1 MLRILMLLLGVIL
14 QFTVTTNGFLSSSVS
29 IIRQPVILSP
39 YRDGILLLMS
49 SDKSNDDDDDGDNN
63 NTSRRSLRELGYSD
77 DEIERSIR
85 KSDSTTNKEQ
95 IKVRVDL
102 IDDIDPVT
110 LSAIG
115 FGLIALNFFVFA
127 NMGDGGIGGIVAYI
141 INAF

>member
-1 MLRILMLLLGVIL
+1 MMRILILLLGIIL
-14 QFTVTTNGFLSSSVS
+14 QFTVRTNGFLSSSVS
-29 IIRQPVILSP
+29 IIRQPVN
-39 YRDGILLLMS
+39 LLMS
-49 SDKSNDDDDDGDNN
+49 SDKSNDDDDGGDN

-77 DEIERSIR
+77 DEIKRSTR
-85 KSDSTTNKEQ
+85 KSDKEQ
-95 IKVRVDL
+95 IKVRIDL

-141 INAF
+141 INSF